1 MKESK
6 VLIDYPEQFACLE
19 KFTRKLDRI
28 LSRLPQCTICYVH
41 DETSLLHR
49 WLPQNPAILAERIAA
64 QAIHTARITHS
75 IIFEAEGHAASFR
88 SLENVATRIIPVS
101 ITTVVNKDRG
111 DPFDVYIGRGT
122 KWGNPY
128 AVGFGQAPGEESDS
142 REEAIRKY
150 AYDFDRGLLGTST
163 FKEELIALRGKR
175 LGCHCKPL
183 PCHGDVLAHYL
194 NTLDDGM

>member
-6 VLIDYPEQFACLE
+6 ILIDYPAQFACGE
-19 KFTRKLDRI
+19 KLTRKLDRI
-28 LSRLPQCTICYVH
+28 LSRLPQCTICYVQ
-41 DETSLLHR
+41 DETGLIHR
-49 WLPQNPAILAERIAA
+49 WLTQNPGIFAERIAA
-64 QAIHTARITHS
+64 EAVNTASITHS
-75 IIFEAEGHAASFR
+75 IIFEAESRTAQFR
-88 SLENVATRIIPVS
+88 SLENVTTRIIPVS

-128 AVGFGQAPGEESDS
+128 AVGFGQAPGEKSDS

-163 FKEELIALRGKR
+163 FMEELNALRGKR
-175 LGCHCKPL
+175 LGCHCKPHV
-183 PCHGDVLAHYL
+183 CHGDVLAHYL